1 MPARGGRDYIT
12 RLREQPAEVWLGG
25 ERVKDVT
32 THPALRNGVHSL
44 AVLYDMQHDP
54 ILRESMTYRSPSSGD
69 QVGLSFI
76 APQTMQDLERRRD
89 MMTHWA
95 RATCGMMGRTP
106 DFLNVSL
113 MAMAAAGEYFAQNR
127 PAFKDHIRRYYA
139 YVREHDL
146 TLTHTLLNMQRS
158 RAPGPTPLTDET
170 DIALCV
176 VSETDAGLVVQG
188 CGMLATLVPRS
199 DEIAVYPARSHHLR
213 NDGAGPGAV
222 AFAIPFSLPGR

>member
-32 THPALRNGVHSL
+32 NHPALRNSVHSL
-44 AVLYDMQHDP
+44 AALYDMQHDP
-54 ILRESMTYRSPSSGD
+54 ILRETMTYRSPTSGD

-76 APQTMQDLERRRD
+76 TPQTTQDLERRHD
-89 MMTHWA
+89 MMAHWA

-127 PAFKDHIRRYYA
+127 PAFKDHVRRYYE
-139 YVREHDL
+139 YVRGHDL
-146 TLTHTLLNMQRS
+146 SGRGRTLQGLRGRS
-158 RAPGPTPLTDET
+158 RAGFH
-170 DIALCV
+170 
-176 VSETDAGLVVQG
+176 VQ
-188 CGMLATLVPRS
+188 
-199 DEIAVYPARSHHLR
+199 E
-213 NDGAGPGAV
+213 
-222 AFAIPFSLPGR
+222 